1 MEPLISVIVPVYN
14 VQDYVVKCVESIT
27 NQTYSNLEI
36 ILVDDGSTDK
46 SGLICDKI
54 AKQDKRIRVIH
65 KENGGLSDAR
75 NSGLDNANGEY
86 IAFVDSDD
94 YINKH
99 MYKILMN
106 NLRKDKADISMC
118 GYKMVDDYT
127 SNGDYTE
134 YEMYANLDVDIN
146 NIKRHVYKSKNDK
159 IECIFPAKI
168 RYTVMWNKIYSKEI
182 WKTLRFPK
190 GEVYEDEQLFY
201 KIIYNCKKITVCEE
215 KMYNY
220 VQRNNSITSN
230 NITIK
235 IKYKIDAYE
244 RKYYYFFRKGE
255 YKASKSA
262 LFEWK
267 SLLVD
272 SYCKNAIFKK
282 GKEKKDIQR
291 MLNTKKKRFVKDF
304 FVRKNYRMI
313 SFKEIKSY
321 ILFMFF
327 TRIYIAGFKRKHKNI
342 YRSN

>member
-14 VQDYVVKCVESIT
+14 VQDYVAKCVESIT

-46 SGLICDKI
+46 SGIICDEI
-54 AKQDKRIRVIH
+54 AKEDKRIRVIH
-65 KENGGLSDAR
+65 KNNGGLSDAR
-75 NSGLDNANGEY
+75 NRGLDVATGEY

-94 YINKH
+94 YINKN
-99 MYKILMN
+99 MYEILMR

-118 GYKMVDDYT
+118 GYKMVKDYT
-127 SNGDYTE
+127 NSDDKAE
-134 YEMYANLDVDIN
+134 YDLYANCKVNAN
-146 NIKRHVYKSKNDK
+146 NIESIVYKSKKEKLN
-159 IECIFPAKI
+159 CIFPSKI
-168 RYTVMWNKIYSKEI
+168 RFIVMWNKIYSKNI
-182 WKTLRFPK
+182 WKSIRFPK

-201 KIIYNCKKITVCEE
+201 KIIYNCKRITVCEE

-220 VQRNNSITSN
+220 VQRDNSITSN
-230 NITIK
+230 NITMK

-244 RKYYYFFRKGE
+244 NKYYYFLRKGE
-255 YKASKSA
+255 YEASKSA

-282 GKEKKDIQR
+282 GKEKKHIQK
-291 MLNTKKKRFVKDF
+291 MLNQKKKRFINDF
-304 FVRKNYRMI
+304 FIKKNYKMI
-313 SFKEIKSY
+313 KCKEIKSY

-327 TRIYIAGFKRKHKNI
+327 TRIYIECFKNKHRNI
-342 YRSN
+342 YSN